1 LCRRARRRRA
11 EDAVPLL
18 EVRDLSKHFFRLSA
32 LHRVSLRVE
41 PGDLLGL
48 IGPNGSGK
56 TTLFNCATGVLR
68 PSGGQV
74 LFKGEDI
81 TGLTADAVYRR
92 GIART
97 FQLIQLFPEMTV
109 LENLLMAAQERTGT
123 LFGRLLRREEVAE
136 TDRAMKLIEYLGIGA
151 VKDNPA
157 ANLSYG
163 QQKLLDFGM
172 ALMPEPEVIL
182 LDEPLAGVNPT
193 MIKSLVGHILDLNAR
208 GHTFVVIEHNM
219 EVVMSLCRR
228 IVVLSQGEQIAEGTP
243 AEVADDP
250 AVLDAYFG
258 R

>member
-1 LCRRARRRRA
+1 M
-11 EDAVPLL
+11 PLL
-18 EVRDLSKHFFRLSA
+18 EVRGLTKHFFRLSA
-32 LHRVSLRVE
+32 LSDVSLSVE
-41 PGDLLGL
+41 PGELLGV

-56 TTLFNCATGVLR
+56 TTLFNCVTGVLR

-74 LFKGEDI
+74 RFKGEDI
-81 TGLTADAVYRR
+81 TGLSADRVHRR

-109 LENLLMAAQERTGT
+109 LENMQLAAQEREGT
-123 LFGRLLRREEVAE
+123 LLGRLLRREDGKA
-136 TDRAMKLIEYLGIGA
+136 TARAQELLAYLGIAGLRDQLA
-151 VKDNPA
+151 S
-157 ANLSYG
+157 NLSYG

-172 ALMPEPEVIL
+172 ALMSRPEVIL

-193 MIKSLVGHILDLNAR
+193 MIKSLVSHIRALNAQ

-228 IVVLSQGEQIAEGTP
+228 IVVLSQGERIAEGTP
-243 AEVADDP
+243 AEVADNP
-250 AVLDAYFG
+250 LVLDAYFG

>member
-1 LCRRARRRRA
+1 M
-11 EDAVPLL
+11 PLL
-18 EVRDLSKHFFRLSA
+18 EVQGLSKHFFRLHA
-32 LHRVSLRVE
+32 LNGVTLSVE
-41 PGDLLGL
+41 RGELLGV

-56 TTLFNCATGVLR
+56 TTLFNCVTGVLR

-74 LFKGEDI
+74 RFKGEDI
-81 TGLTADAVYRR
+81 TGLSADHVHRR

-109 LENLLMAAQERTGT
+109 LENMLLAAQEREGT
-123 LFGRLLRREEVAE
+123 LVSRLLRREGSAP
-136 TDRAMKLIEYLGIGA
+136 TGRALELLAFLGIAGLRDQLA
-151 VKDNPA
+151 S
-157 ANLSYG
+157 NLSYG

-172 ALMPEPEVIL
+172 ALMSRPEVIL

-193 MIKSLVGHILDLNAR
+193 MIKSLVGHIQALNAE

-228 IVVLSQGEQIAEGTP
+228 IIVLSQGERIAEGTP
-243 AEVADDP
+243 GEVADNP
-250 AVLDAYFG
+250 LVLDAYFG

>member
-1 LCRRARRRRA
+1 M
-11 EDAVPLL
+11 PLL
-18 EVRDLSKHFFRLSA
+18 EIRDLTKHFFHLPALST
-32 LHRVSLRVE
+32 VSLGVE
-41 PGDLLGL
+41 SGELLGI

-56 TTLFNCATGVLR
+56 TTLFNCVTGVLR

-74 LFKGEDI
+74 RFKGEDI

-97 FQLIQLFPEMTV
+97 FQLIQIFPEMTV
-109 LENLLMAAQERTGT
+109 LENMLMAAQERKGT
-123 LFGRLLRREEVAE
+123 LLGRLVRREETEE
-136 TDRAMKLIEYLGIGA
+136 TDRAIELIEYLGIAA
-151 VKDNPA
+151 VKDNLA
-157 ANLSYG
+157 SNLSYG

-193 MIKSLVGHILDLNAR
+193 MIKNLVGHILALNAR
-208 GHTFVVIEHNM
+208 GYTFVVIEHNM

-228 IVVLSQGEQIAEGTP
+228 IIVLSQGERIAEGTP
-243 AEVADDP
+243 AEVAANP
-250 AVLDAYFG
+250 LVLDAYFG

>member
-1 LCRRARRRRA
+1 MA
-11 EDAVPLL
+11 LL
-18 EVRDLSKHFFRLSA
+18 EIHDLSKQFFRLSA
-32 LHRVSLRVE
+32 LSGISLRVE
-41 PGDLLGL
+41 PGELLGI

-56 TTLFNCATGVLR
+56 TTLFNCVTGVLR

-74 LFKGEDI
+74 RFKGEDI
-81 TGLTADAVYRR
+81 TGLTADQVSRR

-97 FQLIQLFPEMTV
+97 FQLIQVFPGMTV

-123 LFGRLLRREEVAE
+123 LLGRLCRREEAAE
-136 TDRAMKLIEYLGIGA
+136 TARAVALLTYLGIA
-151 VKDNPA
+151 PLRDHPA
-157 ANLSYG
+157 SNLSYG

-182 LDEPLAGVNPT
+182 LDEPLAGVSPT
-193 MIKSLVGHILDLNAR
+193 MIQHLVGHIRDLNAR

-219 EVVMSLCRR
+219 EVIMSLCRR
-228 IVVLSQGEQIAEGTP
+228 IIVLSQGEQIAEGTP

-250 AVLDAYFG
+250 LVLDAYFG

>member
-1 LCRRARRRRA
+1 M
-11 EDAVPLL
+11 PLL
-18 EVRDLSKHFFRLSA
+18 EVRDLSKHFFRLPA
-32 LHRVSLRVE
+32 LSRVNLTVE
-41 PGDLLGL
+41 PGDLLGV

-56 TTLFNCATGVLR
+56 TTLFNCVTGVLR
-68 PSGGQV
+68 PSEGHV
-74 LFKGEDI
+74 RFKGEDI
-81 TGLTADAVYRR
+81 TGLSADLVYRR

-109 LENLLMAAQERTGT
+109 LENMLLAAQERQGT
-123 LFGRLLRREEVAE
+123 LLGHLVRREGAGPR
-136 TDRAMKLIEYLGIGA
+136 DRALELLEFLGI
-151 VKDNPA
+151 VNLRDHLA

-172 ALMPEPEVIL
+172 ALMSKPEVIL

-193 MIKSLVGHILDLNAR
+193 MIRHLVGHIQALNAQ

-228 IVVLSQGEQIAEGTP
+228 IVVLSQGERIAEGSP

-250 AVLDAYFG
+250 LVLDAYFG